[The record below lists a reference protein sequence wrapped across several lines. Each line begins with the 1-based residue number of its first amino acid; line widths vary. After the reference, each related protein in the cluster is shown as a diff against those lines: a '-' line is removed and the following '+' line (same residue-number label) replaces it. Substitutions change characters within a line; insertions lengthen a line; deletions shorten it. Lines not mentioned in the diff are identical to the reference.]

1 MTEEKVLYIWL
12 EGLLDKPPRIH
23 AKAGVAMPLPQF
35 RDRYVDA
42 SQPHLVIRV
51 YGAHD
56 DDGQAYEVVL
66 RPVEET
72 APATPPPDMLH
83 ESPPF
88 ISLTLIKG
96 IGRKTA
102 AHIQR
107 TTGIN
112 SLALLLQAGAT
123 PEGRAQLAQ
132 QLRKAEH
139 IVLRWV
145 QLADLMRVESVG
157 SDYSNLLWEAGITAI
172 PDLAAQNPAM
182 LGRLLEN
189 TNRRLRLVNR
199 LPSAAQVERWV
210 EQAKKLPPIVQ
221 S

>member
-12 EGLLDKPPRIH
+12 EGLLEQPPRIH
-23 AKAGVAMPLPQF
+23 VKADAPMPLSQF
-35 RDRYVDA
+35 RDRYVDT
-42 SQPHLVIRV
+42 SQPHLILRV

-66 RPVEET
+66 RQTEDEKPE
-72 APATPPPDMLH
+72 TPPDILQ

-88 ISLTLIKG
+88 LSLTLIKG

-102 AHIQR
+102 ARIQR
-107 TTGIN
+107 ATGIN
-112 SLALLLQAGAT
+112 SLASLLQAGAT
-123 PEGRAQLAQ
+123 PEGRANLAQ

-157 SDYSNLLWEAGITAI
+157 SDYSALLWEAGITSI
-172 PDLAAQNPAM
+172 PDLAAQDPDM

-189 TNRRLRLVNR
+189 TNQRLHIVNR
-199 LPSAAQVERWV
+199 LPSAGQIRSWTAQA
-210 EQAKKLPPIVQ
+210 QNLSPIVQ
-221 S
+221 A